1 MAEIPYR
8 PAPTR
13 APRRGWATPIA
24 ETHAVFMAGR
34 LPTDRIGVLNENDNY
49 GSPDERGST
58 GVSIDQWRPRLTWV
72 GVCPMNRL
80 SDRVRWASTAFSA
93 RAICVI
99 VLRVRPVARA
109 TRR

>member
-1 MAEIPYR
+1 MAEIPHR

-13 APRRGWATPIA
+13 APRRARATRIA
-24 ETHAVFMAGR
+24 ETYAVFMAGR
-34 LPTDRIGVLNENDNY
+34 LPTNRIGVLNENDNY

-58 GVSIDQWRPRLTWV
+58 GVSIDQWLPRLTWA

-80 SDRVRWASTAFSA
+80 SVRVRWAWSA